1 MTTSCHHYGTMGNNR
16 SCAVCLLV
24 LSDVAAP
31 EDPGGPG
38 SGSADVGL
46 QLGGQRAAQDTAQ
59 DPQEQPC
66 EFLTK
71 VHFLKLIIGETLRHN
86 PQCHVTLLC
95 RDVS

>member
-1 MTTSCHHYGTMGNNR
+1 M
-16 SCAVCLLV
+16 CLLV

-38 SGSADVGL
+38 SGSADVEL

-71 VHFLKLIIGETLRHN
+71 VHW
-86 PQCHVTLLC
+86 
-95 RDVS
+95 RDFKIQSTVSCDTVM